1 MSQAGAAGAAAGAG
15 LLLAG
20 QRSPAAAHQQ
30 QPHTQLPQL
39 PQLQPNK
46 RQEHVADADAAAS
59 ALEHALNPRQAGRAA
74 SAGAAVST
82 AAGASLGV
90 ATGVFAGGGLATW
103 SGHHPAT
110 TTTTSRPPSG
120 KLPALQQQPSPL
132 QQLQHAPA
140 AAAAILTGRGGTGSC
155 VPGSAGRSK
164 QQLPQQR
171 QQQLLPQQQRH
182 QVSRD
187 PYTDPE
193 VQQRTAAWVKLMQDM
208 QQGSDSAQFVYLRY
222 AWLHQLPF
230 NPFDLEVRVL
240 CHSCSCLPTG

>member
-1 MSQAGAAGAAAGAG
+1 M
-15 LLLAG
+15 LAG
-20 QRSPAAAHQQ
+20 QCSPAAAYQQ
-30 QPHTQLPQL
+30 QPHTQLA
-39 PQLQPNK
+39 QLQPNK
-46 RQEHVADADAAAS
+46 WQERVADADTAAA
-59 ALEHALNPRQAGRAA
+59 AFEHALHPWQAGRAA

-82 AAGASLGV
+82 AAGASPGM
-90 ATGVFAGGGLATW
+90 ATGVFGDSGLAPW
-103 SGHHPAT
+103 SAGHHPAT
-110 TTTTSRPPSG
+110 TTTSRLPSG

-140 AAAAILTGRGGTGSC
+140 AAAAILTGRGGTAAC

-171 QQQLLPQQQRH
+171 QQLLPQQRH

-208 QQGSDSAQFVYLRY
+208 QQGSDGAQFVYLRY

-240 CHSCSCLPTG
+240 CHSCSCLTTG